1 MSKKERRYS
10 RDSEK
15 KSLWKDI
22 SYYKI
27 GLVQF
32 TSGIITKYVS

>member
-15 KSLWKDI
+15 FFEKDI